1 MRQDNPKV
9 KSGFSQEVE
18 LISRTKLSVSEARDL
33 VNYLLSVLVE
43 VDDISDII
51 EKAKTLYRDRG
62 NH

>member
-1 MRQDNPKV
+1 MRQDNPNV

-33 VNYLLSVLVE
+33 VNYLISVLVE

-51 EKAKTLYRDRG
+51 EKAKTLYREGG

>member
-33 VNYLLSVLVE
+33 VNYLLSVLAE

-51 EKAKTLYRDRG
+51 EKAKTLYRDAG

>member
-33 VNYLLSVLVE
+33 VNYLLSVLAE

-51 EKAKTLYRDRG
+51 EKAKTLYRDGG

>member
-1 MRQDNPKV
+1 MRQDNPNV

-33 VNYLLSVLVE
+33 VNYLLSVLAE

-51 EKAKTLYRDRG
+51 EKAKTLYRDGG

>member
-33 VNYLLSVLVE
+33 VNYLLSVLAA

-51 EKAKTLYRDRG
+51 EKAKTLYRDGG

>member
-33 VNYLLSVLVE
+33 VNYLLSVLAE

-51 EKAKTLYRDRG
+51 EKAKTLYHDGG

>member
-33 VNYLLSVLVE
+33 VNYLISMLAE

-51 EKAKTLYRDRG
+51 EKAKTLYREGG
-62 NH
+62 NQ